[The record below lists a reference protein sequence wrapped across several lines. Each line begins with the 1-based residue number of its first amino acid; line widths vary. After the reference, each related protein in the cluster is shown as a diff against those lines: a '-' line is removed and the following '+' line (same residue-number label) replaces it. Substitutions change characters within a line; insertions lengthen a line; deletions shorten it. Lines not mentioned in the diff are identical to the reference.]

1 MTLPFARAM
10 SLTPRF
16 TISRCTPADVP
27 QLVECY
33 LDAFTETVF
42 TWFWPP
48 TRESMRAW
56 TLVRFVRRF
65 EDPTDQQFKIVEE
78 TSSQVVAF
86 ARWGVPSGMKGL
98 TEGFRTYELAESLTC
113 RDAQSCGKQEIPE
126 GANKEVFHEFFAGIK
141 HMQAKWDAKSK
152 LDLGLICTHP
162 KYQGQGLAA
171 ALIKPIL
178 DIADAEGITAYLEA
192 LPNAKAVYEH
202 YGFKTVDTLE
212 YDLTKAGRE
221 GTEVLSI
228 MVREPK
234 KAST

>member
-152 LDLGLICTHP
+152 LGESL
-162 KYQGQGLAA
+162 
-171 ALIKPIL
+171 
-178 DIADAEGITAYLEA
+178 GIT
-192 LPNAKAVYEH
+192 
-202 YGFKTVDTLE
+202 FSSC
-212 YDLTKAGRE
+212 RQ
-221 GTEVLSI
+221 S
-228 MVREPK
+228 
-234 KAST
+234 